1 MQNNAEK
8 NTKRLTFQGLINAEK
23 EKVPEKSSRSRSRNR
38 SKASSISKSM
48 SNISQLT
55 SRHSLKVEKRV
66 SPQKETVDNS
76 QKSTVIQS
84 VFRENKRTAEQQMMR
99 KIIKLKN
106 TVTRLE
112 TVMKENL
119 TNNSKAEAKNEGDIL
134 LPKFNEIQNFLQQFD
149 A

>member
-1 MQNNAEK
+1 MAWAVATNNQENCDEFIEYRIVIEFKYLNMQNNAEK

-84 VFRENKRTAEQQMMR
+84 VFRENKRTAEQ
-99 KIIKLKN
+99 
-106 TVTRLE
+106 
-112 TVMKENL
+112 
-119 TNNSKAEAKNEGDIL
+119 
-134 LPKFNEIQNFLQQFD
+134 
-149 A
+149 